1 MDKKKIMDRATDE
14 LMSLAELKEDL
25 YFKKIPDDRVKY
37 YIDESIKIGQEAARD
52 ILNTFQG
59 KNVIEICEENK
70 IRLDKPDEE
79 YDFEIVRL
87 RGKYDSDINSI
98 ILYDLS
104 IKKVESA
111 LSDSKV
117 GLKLSYDEIKEIQIA
132 HELYHYLEDK
142 EIGATYDKLEDI
154 RVFLTKRYP
163 VMKCSDIA
171 AHIFCKELLKLSYHP
186 KILDYLYLVGTGYAN
201 PMFLENYIN
210 ELEIISNSKGCYDE
224 KGNRY

>member
-1 MDKKKIMDRATDE
+1 MDNKKIMKRATDE

-25 YFKKIPDDRVKY
+25 YFKKIPDDKVKY
-37 YIDESIKIGQEAARD
+37 YVNESIKIGQEEARN
-52 ILNTFQG
+52 ILNTYEG
-59 KNVIEICEENK
+59 KSVIEICKEKK

-87 RGKYDSDINSI
+87 RAKYDSDIQSI

-111 LSDSKV
+111 LNDSKV
-117 GLKLSYDEIKEIQIA
+117 GLKFAYDEIKEMQIA

-142 EIGATYDKLEDI
+142 EIGATYEKLDDI

-171 AHIFCKELLKLSYHP
+171 AHIFCKELLKLSFHP
-186 KILDYLYLVGTGYAN
+186 KILDYFYLVGTGYADVV
-201 PMFLENYIN
+201 FLENYLS
-210 ELEIISNSKGCYDE
+210 ELEIIAN
-224 KGNRY
+224 N

>member
-1 MDKKKIMDRATDE
+1 MKRATDE

-25 YFKKIPDDRVKY
+25 YFKKIPDDKVKY
-37 YIDESIKIGQEAARD
+37 YVNESIKIGQEEARN
-52 ILNTFQG
+52 ILNTYEG
-59 KNVIEICEENK
+59 KSVIEICKEKK

-87 RGKYDSDINSI
+87 RAKYDSDIQSI

-111 LSDSKV
+111 LNDSKV
-117 GLKLSYDEIKEIQIA
+117 GLKFAYDEIKEMQIA

-142 EIGATYDKLEDI
+142 EIGATYEKLDDI

-171 AHIFCKELLKLSYHP
+171 AHIFCKELLKLSFHP
-186 KILDYLYLVGTGYAN
+186 KILDYFYLVGTGYADVV
-201 PMFLENYIN
+201 FLENYLS
-210 ELEIISNSKGCYDE
+210 ELEIIAN
-224 KGNRY
+224 N